1 MRERWYVTQQTLPK
15 MFHDSVI
22 RFGECRC
29 QWWKTGPDTTDSLA
43 YAQVGRIVKELGSG
57 LMKLGIQKQDRVAIM
72 SHNCPQWLWADFS
85 ILNVGGITV
94 TIYPTLSQREL
105 VFIVNDSGSRM
116 LYLQDGVNLKKV
128 LDAWEE
134 MPGLELVIM
143 MNDGFSTEDPRVMNL
158 SQIRELGVKNLVG
171 DPYGYERR
179 WREIDIFDKMT
190 IVYTSG
196 TTGQQKGAVHTHHSV
211 SAASALDMK
220 MFPVISEDDVFLSF
234 LPISHTYER
243 QCGQYMALAVGAT
256 YAYAQSPSTVV
267 QDIATFKPTI
277 FMSVPRIYER
287 IFMAIQ
293 DAYSATP
300 ETKAAFENALKVG
313 LAVTDAR
320 ADESGFVDMSEGID
334 FTEGLSQ
341 ELKENYLQADA
352 AVFSRVRGL
361 LGGRYRFA
369 FSAAG
374 GLPADLCKIFMAMG
388 VRIIEGYGLTETCNT
403 TNLNRINKVLPGSI
417 GPLAV
422 SVEGRI
428 AEDGE
433 WLVRGDNVI
442 KEYWNN
448 PEATREAFTPDGFF
462 KTGDIVQELANG
474 YIKIVD
480 RKKAILVLDTG
491 KNVPAAKVENQFSL
505 SKYVDQVCA
514 IGNDRPFLGALVTP
528 NFDGFIA
535 YFKQNG
541 IAYNESAVQYVGEGT
556 ERICV
561 KVGSEFVANERLRA
575 MVDEEIQAVNKN
587 LEDFETIKKYVIVN
601 RRFLESEDEVTP
613 TLKLKR
619 RVIAQHFA
627 DEVEQIYA

>member
-1 MRERWYVTQQTLPK
+1 MRERWYITQQTLPK

-29 QWWKTGPDTTDSLA
+29 QWWKTGPDTTDSLT

-57 LMKLGIQKQDRVAIM
+57 LMNLGIQKQDRVAIM

-85 ILNVGGITV
+85 ILNAGGITV
-94 TIYPTLSQREL
+94 TIYPTLSQREM
-105 VFIVNDSGSRM
+105 VFIINDSGSRM
-116 LYLQDGVNLKKV
+116 LYVQDEANLKKA
-128 LDAWEE
+128 LDAWDE
-134 MPGLELVIM
+134 MPGLEMVIM
-143 MNDGFSTEDPRVMNL
+143 MNDYFSTEDPRVMNL
-158 SQIRELGVKNLVG
+158 AQIRKLGVKTLVE

-179 WREIDIFDKMT
+179 WREVDIFDKMT

-256 YAYAQSPSTVV
+256 YAYAQSPATVV
-267 QDIATFKPTI
+267 QDIAIFKPTI

-313 LAVTDAR
+313 LAVTEAR
-320 ADESGFVDMSEGID
+320 ADEHGFVDMSEGID

-341 ELKENYLQADA
+341 DLKEKYLQADA

-403 TNLNRINKVLPGSI
+403 TNLNRINRVLPGSI

-448 PEATREAFTPDGFF
+448 PEATREAFTEDGFF

-474 YIKIVD
+474 YIKIID

-514 IGNDRPFLGALVTP
+514 IGDDRPFLGALVVP
-528 NFDGFIA
+528 NFDAFVA

-541 IAYNESAVQYVGEGT
+541 IAYDESAVQYVGEGT

-561 KVGSEFVANERLRA
+561 KVGPDFVANDQLKA
-575 MVDEEIQAVNKN
+575 MVDAEIQAVNKN
-587 LEDFETIKKYVIVN
+587 LEDFETIKKYVIVT

-619 RVIAQHFA
+619 RVIIKHFA

>member
-1 MRERWYVTQQTLPK
+1 

-22 RFGECRC
+22 KFGECRC
-29 QWWKTGPDTTDSLA
+29 QWWKTGPDTTESLT
-43 YAQVGRIVKELGSG
+43 YAQVGRMVKELGSG
-57 LMKLGIQKQDRVAIM
+57 LMKLGLKKQDRVAVM

-85 ILNVGGITV
+85 ILNTGGITV
-94 TIYPTLSQREL
+94 TIYPTLSQREMI
-105 VFIVNDSGSRM
+105 FIINDSGSKI
-116 LYLQDGVNLKKV
+116 LYVQEEANLLKV
-128 LDAWEE
+128 LEAWDE
-134 MPGLELVIM
+134 MPNLELVIM
-143 MNDGFSTEDPRVMNL
+143 MQDHFQTDDARVL
-158 SQIRELGVKNLVG
+158 DLARVRELGVKGLVE

-179 WREIDIFDKMT
+179 WREVDIFDKMT

-220 MFPVISEDDVFLSF
+220 LFPVISEDDVFLSF

-243 QCGQYMALAVGAT
+243 QCGQMVALAVGAT
-256 YAYAQSPSTVV
+256 YAYAQRPSTVV
-267 QDIATFKPTI
+267 PDMATFKPTV

-287 IFMAIQ
+287 IFMAIRE
-293 DAYSATP
+293 AYSGSP
-300 ETKAAFENALKVG
+300 EARAAFENALKIG
-313 LAVTDAR
+313 LAVTEAR
-320 ADESGFVDMSEGID
+320 ADENGFIDMSEGLD
-334 FTEGLSQ
+334 FTEGMDPD
-341 ELKENYLQADA
+341 LKEQYLKADA
-352 AVFSRVRGL
+352 AVFSQVRGI

-388 VRIIEGYGLTETCNT
+388 IRIIEGYGLTETCNT
-403 TNLNRINKVLPGSI
+403 VNLNRINKILPGSV
-417 GPLAV
+417 GPLAD

-428 AEDGE
+428 AQDGE
-433 WLVRGDNVI
+433 WLVRGDNII

-462 KTGDIVQELANG
+462 KTGDIVQEMANG

-491 KNVPAAKVENQFSL
+491 KNVPAAKVENQFTL
-505 SKYVDQVCA
+505 SKFVDQVCA
-514 IGNDRPFLGALVTP
+514 VGDDRPFLGALVVP
-528 NFDGFIA
+528 NFDAFIA

-541 IAYNESAVQYVGEGT
+541 IAYDEAAAHYAGEGI

-561 KVGSEFVANERLRA
+561 QVGPDFVANDRLRA
-575 MVDEEIQAVNKN
+575 MVDEEIQAANQN
-587 LEDFETIKKYVIVN
+587 LEDYETIKQYVIVT
-601 RRFLESEDEVTP
+601 RRFLETEDEVTP

-619 RVIAQHFA
+619 RAIYKHFA
-627 DEVEQIYA
+627 GECEQIYTGD